1 MAVVVK
7 TNTVAVAITD
17 FKIEGQC
24 PSFLFLFE
32 MPFLFLSKK
41 ITNFYIFFAK
51 LIYFCLKAVNMVV
64 FFANKVIKYF
74 IFYLQCIL
82 LLEDTMNEKMKQ
94 VAHRVRE
101 LREVLDMTTLEVAH
115 LAGIREDLYCD
126 YENANIEITV
136 SDLYSIAAAFQ
147 IDPTALLTGE
157 TPKMNSYTIVRNG
170 QGEDLERHQGYMFS
184 SLASNYT
191 GRDMEPMLVYLKN
204 DVKDVEIVQHNGQEF
219 NYVLQG
225 TIRVNIGAKTFEL
238 NQGDS
243 IYFNSSIKHS
253 QQAVTPTA
261 VFLAVINEISAKN
274 RG

>member
-1 MAVVVK
+1 
-7 TNTVAVAITD
+7 
-17 FKIEGQC
+17 
-24 PSFLFLFE
+24 
-32 MPFLFLSKK
+32 
-41 ITNFYIFFAK
+41 
-51 LIYFCLKAVNMVV
+51 
-64 FFANKVIKYF
+64 
-74 IFYLQCIL
+74 
-82 LLEDTMNEKMKQ
+82 MNEKMKQ

-101 LREVLDMTTLEVAH
+101 LREVLDMTTMEVAH

-225 TIRVNIGAKTFEL
+225 TIKLNLGAKTFEL